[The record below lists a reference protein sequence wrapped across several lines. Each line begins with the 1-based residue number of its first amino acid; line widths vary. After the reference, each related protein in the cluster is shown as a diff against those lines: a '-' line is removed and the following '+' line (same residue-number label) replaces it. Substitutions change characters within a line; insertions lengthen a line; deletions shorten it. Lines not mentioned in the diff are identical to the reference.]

1 MPKNQQSF
9 HKRWGLLFFLLITLT
24 LVSQLPLPDL
34 ANASEEQISFSLE
47 DVGLIETGT
56 LVTFRGHPI
65 GKVHSIE
72 FIEKLEA
79 ENSDASLPLFVA
91 HANISR
97 NAKHRITAGSKVQLR
112 QLEKRGNTIDIT
124 PGHTESILE
133 TDILVVDLGKKYH
146 DEQQSSIALSALR
159 RAAESVGRLG
169 DFVNRSGG
177 LYEMT
182 STLVTA
188 GESLNSASQE
198 LRQLVREG
206 RIPILQ
212 SIQNAEELLQELRTH
227 AQILPDTAESISIV
241 GRKTDRILDDLHEI
255 LQENRA
261 PIRHTVEN
269 LNDTSHDLHGLVTEI
284 RSRPWR
290 ILNSPGDREGAFI
303 ALHECANR
311 YAEGAVEVRRTT
323 EIVRDLLEF
332 RGKGQKASSDL
343 EEALRG
349 LVNGL
354 SRQAQLEQQLL
365 ERTRDLAAE

>member
-1 MPKNQQSF
+1 MQKNQQSF
-9 HKRWGLLFFLLITLT
+9 HKRWGLLFFLLITVT

-72 FIEKLEA
+72 FIEKLES
-79 ENSDASLPLFVA
+79 ENSNSSLPLFVA

-97 NAKHRITAGSKVQLR
+97 NAKHRITEGSKVQLR
-112 QLEKRGNTIDIT
+112 QLENRGNTIDIT

-169 DFVNRSGG
+169 DFVIRSGG
-177 LYEMT
+177 LHEMT

-303 ALHECANR
+303 ALARMCE
-311 YAEGAVEVRRTT
+311 
-323 EIVRDLLEF
+323 
-332 RGKGQKASSDL
+332 S
-343 EEALRG
+343 LR
-349 LVNGL
+349 
-354 SRQAQLEQQLL
+354 
-365 ERTRDLAAE
+365 